1 MVAAAL
7 LGVAVSSTPKAQAA
21 NLYWDNDTSVAGTGG
36 SGSWSDDKSSN
47 WSGSS
52 VGDTAASAG
61 TFSSADIAYF
71 TGTAGTATLAG
82 PITIGGLVF
91 SGADFTVTGD
101 TLTLAAASGAP
112 TISVSISNVAT
123 LSSIVAG
130 ASGLT
135 KSGLGTLRL
144 TNASNSYTGVTTISN
159 GVLVIAS
166 AGAIGSDASAI
177 SILNVN
183 PVPSSTNLTG
193 FGGGSLVLDG
203 SASGFSLARNIN
215 FDGRGPVG
223 DKASAILSIGD
234 NTLSGTLTSAVNA
247 LSPATSRNSRIN
259 SVNGTLTLSG
269 TLVSQGT
276 ATTTFLSL
284 GGLNTAGVGNFNLT
298 GILSGSG
305 SIEKSGGG
313 TLFLNPSLATSF
325 TGTVRIG
332 LSATGQQSSIRVTST
347 GVFGANTGTN
357 ANAAIDMNGGLL
369 ELLSAGDLNFNS
381 LASGKNVYLR
391 ANSTFYTGPA
401 AGGAT
406 INRLATFGTFRVA
419 ANTTGTFNSRNGYGM
434 AFQAWTPESSN
445 NPNTITNNMGG
456 TLTFAAGV
464 WGNTDATARTLT
476 FGGSGNTYVTGSV
489 TASAALHV
497 LTKSGAGLLT
507 VVGTASTYTGNTNIT
522 AGAIQITDFRSLGT
536 TSSIVLGNATSTAG
550 NLIIGTTATP
560 TTAGLST
567 LKTITLNTT
576 TGSNSIYAN
585 QTLASPVI
593 LGGAITKIAAAT
605 TGALILG
612 GTSTQDNIINVVI
625 PVETT
630 PSTGGVTKLGTGTW
644 VLNAAN
650 TYLGAT
656 TIQGGTLKLRATA
669 ASSDVIKGGVVI
681 FSADTVTQTAGGTL
695 EFKGFLSTDT
705 TETLG
710 ALTPTTGMGNVR
722 VVSDG
727 ALTTL
732 TFASM
737 GTRAAGTGLNFT
749 NPTSG
754 SIVFTAAVAGTNG
767 IVGGFA
773 TVGGVNFVS
782 SIAAGGAV
790 TAPTY
795 TAGGASFD
803 STIPATIGAA
813 TKNYFSNGS
822 AATTGPFAA
831 NSLKLTNN
839 GSGGAFTGDGLLT
852 ITTTSTATSLGGI
865 LFDNSGG
872 AGSISGYTGIFL
884 SGTTKEYIFTVGGS
898 TPANEFSVSSP
909 LTAGAANF
917 TKNGPGVLV
926 LSGTSVFTG
935 NAVINEGTV
944 KLSGGT
950 VTFGTNSTAAN
961 ITTLRQGATLDINA
975 AGASQTIGVGALQ
988 GAGTV
993 TNSGGGTSTA
1003 GNISFGIA
1011 ASTGTTAFTGILQNG
1026 AGVLNVII
1034 DGTIARTQSLLG
1046 QSTYTGVTT
1055 IATGAQVTVNVLANG
1070 GVASGI
1076 GQSTSAAANLV
1087 FSGSAPTLIYQGNN
1101 RVGSLN
1107 LGSNSASTDRLF
1119 TISGAAAVLS
1129 STVTNANA
1137 IVWSNTGA
1145 IAHGTVA
1152 ARTLTLTGTST
1163 GDNTFAPQLTD
1174 SGTGTDITSLTK
1186 TGVGQWNLAGT
1197 SNSYTGATTVNDGI
1211 LGLNAVGVLPSTS
1224 PLALTPTSATS
1235 VATLQMSGEFTH
1247 SLAASA
1253 TAGSGTVTFGF
1264 SLASTTGGVGFAAH
1278 STPLVVA
1285 LGGTSSPTALTWG
1298 SGGFVGTGGV
1308 QNLAFSSTSA
1318 LSSVDFRNAID
1329 LGALV
1334 RTINVLDNTNTGA
1347 DFATMSGVLSGTS
1360 GGLLKIGAGILRLTG
1375 LNSYTGTTSV
1385 EAGTLV
1391 VSSLGGSTGAA
1402 TTSVGAGAVTMDNAN
1417 AIVLGNATTG
1427 GGILQYVGPGETSD
1441 RKIRLRGTTAGNQIH
1456 ADGTGSLVLSNV
1468 AHDTTETGNK
1478 TLSLRGSSAFTNFI
1492 TSQLSNNVAGVLS
1505 VGVDGGTA
1513 WVLTNSTNSYT
1524 GTTTVSAGALG
1535 IGHNSAIPAAL
1546 TISNGNVFAHGD
1558 DRALSVTLTFANNT
1572 SNGFYGDYSLTFN
1585 GTNTLAAAAS
1595 NVNVFNS
1602 VVAGKSVT
1610 LNGMSA
1616 NSLTAN
1622 RAWAIEGSGETV
1634 LNGNFTTSTA
1644 FGVRIDKGGDGTL
1657 VLGTSGAN
1665 SNWNQSITAIDVD
1678 RGTLRFSASEAIP
1691 SFGAATPTGSAA
1703 ATSAV
1708 YTVSSTSGLTV
1719 GQQFTGTNVPA
1730 GSRIVSLDSAT
1741 TFTASVPTITAVDLN
1756 TTLTF
1761 VASGGL
1767 TISPDVATTD
1777 TATVDL
1783 NGTDQTINALT
1794 ASTDGTVIIDNTS
1807 SSAAAFSF
1815 GAKDTAVAFGT
1826 GTGNYSIQN
1835 TGVGPLSIVKL
1846 GNTTVSFGAS
1856 VPVGNKGT
1864 IASYG
1869 GSFTIA
1875 GQVTAVSR
1883 LDVVGNSTLALTGEL
1898 TNPGLITLLNV
1909 NGGST
1914 LSLLNGAGTP
1924 LNLTW
1929 LELGAGTGTATL
1941 NLNVGESATDTIT
1954 LLAGGTKTLANTIT
1968 FNLTDA
1974 GLAGSTTYT
1983 ILSLVDGGLTAFGG
1997 STNLLAGGA
2006 PGGFT
2011 SMTWG
2016 FTDTAVTLTTGT
2028 LITGDLYWRGTTGTT
2043 WNTNLNNWSTDKP
2056 GTITPVSAPGA
2067 GTNVIFAWNDAAASA
2082 LTTTLEQNFKINKL
2096 VFEAGTTTPT
2106 SVTISPGA
2114 VLTNRLEIAPQTSTD
2129 GIEMQSAG
2137 PAAVTIGANL
2147 RLGANQTWNVASSAG
2162 VLTLVGSL
2170 LGPSNVTV
2178 SGAGKVTL
2186 SAVADPSFNPGD
2198 TVTFTVAGGTLEL
2211 TNSAALG
2218 TTAAGNLAS
2227 LVLSGGAFYYNNA
2240 ATATLAHPITL
2251 SGGTLS
2257 GGGNNQTFSGAV
2269 SVTAA
2274 SFVNM
2279 ADLNGLSTA
2288 AAARNI
2294 TLSGAV
2300 TGSGAVTI
2308 DSNDTATSG
2317 NQTNGNFVLNNAAS
2331 TWNGALNL
2339 IRGNAF
2345 FQNVAAGGT
2354 ATAYVGF
2361 DGIIN
2366 FNQFGRV
2373 TYRNVNGASFTRTA
2387 AINFAAGAMGE
2398 LRPDN
2403 LSTTLAEN
2411 YTLTQSGAL
2420 NLNAG
2425 SIARFA
2431 LGDAASNLVLSG
2443 GVVLNGIASF
2453 GVNSGDADS
2462 LVTIS
2467 GIGISGTGTLNIN
2480 DEAGVWT
2487 TTSTRLAINAASTF
2501 IGDTTLT
2508 EGFLILGHKDA
2519 LSAGSL
2525 TILGASTLEAS
2536 TNLSASGSGPVPNAV
2551 ILASTLTVSLSND
2564 LSLSGILSGSGALT
2578 KTGSGTLTLNAS
2590 NPNFSGAI
2598 SLEPTSG
2605 ANRGVIVA
2613 NASSALGTGAV
2624 RATFLIG
2631 ATGAQVQLNNGI
2643 TLANAFTT
2651 TGAGAAGGLSGIIRS
2666 VTGANVLTGNVIL
2679 TGGGGSSTYRA
2690 DSGASLAFNGNIG
2703 ADTNTSRYIILVGA
2717 GDFSFGA
2724 GGSIVPTLTT
2734 TGTTGLWSTNTGT
2747 TTINSTA
2754 NTYALVTAIGAGN
2767 TLVVANLSNGGVAG
2781 SLGAAAVTATNLLL
2795 DGGTLK
2801 YSGSGAQSTDRLFSI
2816 GSADNSGG
2824 GATLDASGA
2833 TSADTMSFVGAG
2845 AIGFNGISGAG
2856 TSGAE
2861 TGVRTLTLTG
2871 TNTGANTLTSIISDQ
2886 AASTGVT
2893 SVTKSGVGTWV
2904 INGVNTYTGA
2914 TSITGGTLATSGD
2927 ARLASTSGVTV
2938 GSTTT
2943 LSLGGN
2949 ETINSLTNS
2958 GTVTIASG
2966 KTLTTGSSSY
2976 SLAGIVTGD
2985 GSLTKAGAGILTLS
2999 SGGTFSY
3006 AGLSTVS
3013 NGTLAFGA
3021 DDQLG
3026 NSNAIT
3032 VSGGVLDFGGF
3043 SDTVGVVTLS
3053 SGSIT
3058 STTGVLT
3065 ATSLTADT
3073 ATTAALSAKLGGAT
3087 TLAMTGVGVLTLSGD
3102 NSFTGGTTVSAGTVR
3117 AGHDN
3122 AFGSLATDLLAL
3134 NGGTLTSDG
3143 ATARALANNVTL
3155 GGNVTL
3161 GATTTNTGALT
3172 FNGTVG
3178 LGAAVR
3184 TLTVDSNVT
3193 FAGIISDGG
3202 LTKAGDGILTLS
3214 GINTF
3219 TLGTTITNGTITIGH
3234 ASSLGAGTV
3243 NVASG
3248 ATLNLA
3254 SFNVSNTIT
3263 TVAGSTVTGGSL
3275 SAATA
3280 PTVGTVA
3287 SVLTGTGATLT
3298 KTDGGR
3304 LTLTGAN
3311 TYTGATTLSAG
3322 TIAVPGFGDGIAASP
3337 IGITDP
3343 DLPANLVISSGA
3355 KLEFTGGTATSTTRS
3370 FTVGGTAGIVAGTG
3384 AGTLEFTS
3392 TSKLATTGTDP
3403 ALTLTANN
3411 VGSNRFDGILASGSN
3426 PLGNLTIDG
3435 IGTWV
3440 IGGNANRFRSD
3451 ILIEAFAGATLGF
3464 ESGSLGMGSGY
3475 STSVIQISHNAVLV
3489 WSGANT
3495 DDISSRLRIPTGAT
3509 AKMNL
3514 GSNNVEF
3521 ATAPKNATG
3530 AAITN
3535 GTIQKSGAGTLK
3547 IATTVSSPG
3556 LNFDV
3561 PTGKLT
3567 INGTVGNVSLASGST
3582 LGGSGFVGAVTAA
3595 SNSTIGPGNSPGT
3608 LTAST
3613 LAMFGGSNFEWQVQ
3627 DATNHS
3633 TGYDKLA
3640 ISGSLDLTGAS
3651 ATNKINFKI
3660 SSLLGNGDGTTL
3672 GNPLNFGPPAGVS
3685 SIRTFTFATV
3695 QTGANGVLLNA
3706 GENISDVFQFDV
3718 TQFTYTGSGLSN
3730 AGLWSIDWNSATGAI
3745 TLTAVPEPSTY
3756 GFGLGALA
3764 LAAAAIRR
3772 RKRQAKA

>member
-1 MVAAAL
+1 
-7 LGVAVSSTPKAQAA
+7 
-21 NLYWDNDTSVAGTGG
+21 
-36 SGSWSDDKSSN
+36 
-47 WSGSS
+47 
-52 VGDTAASAG
+52 
-61 TFSSADIAYF
+61 
-71 TGTAGTATLAG
+71 
-82 PITIGGLVF
+82 
-91 SGADFTVTGD
+91 
-101 TLTLAAASGAP
+101 
-112 TISVSISNVAT
+112 
-123 LSSIVAG
+123 
-130 ASGLT
+130 
-135 KSGLGTLRL
+135 
-144 TNASNSYTGVTTISN
+144 
-159 GVLVIAS
+159 
-166 AGAIGSDASAI
+166 
-177 SILNVN
+177 
-183 PVPSSTNLTG
+183 
-193 FGGGSLVLDG
+193 
-203 SASGFSLARNIN
+203 
-215 FDGRGPVG
+215 
-223 DKASAILSIGD
+223 
-234 NTLSGTLTSAVNA
+234 
-247 LSPATSRNSRIN
+247 
-259 SVNGTLTLSG
+259 
-269 TLVSQGT
+269 
-276 ATTTFLSL
+276 
-284 GGLNTAGVGNFNLT
+284 
-298 GILSGSG
+298 
-305 SIEKSGGG
+305 
-313 TLFLNPSLATSF
+313 
-325 TGTVRIG
+325 
-332 LSATGQQSSIRVTST
+332 
-347 GVFGANTGTN
+347 
-357 ANAAIDMNGGLL
+357 
-369 ELLSAGDLNFNS
+369 
-381 LASGKNVYLR
+381 
-391 ANSTFYTGPA
+391 
-401 AGGAT
+401 
-406 INRLATFGTFRVA
+406 
-419 ANTTGTFNSRNGYGM
+419 
-434 AFQAWTPESSN
+434 
-445 NPNTITNNMGG
+445 
-456 TLTFAAGV
+456 
-464 WGNTDATARTLT
+464 
-476 FGGSGNTYVTGSV
+476 
-489 TASAALHV
+489 
-497 LTKSGAGLLT
+497 
-507 VVGTASTYTGNTNIT
+507 
-522 AGAIQITDFRSLGT
+522 
-536 TSSIVLGNATSTAG
+536 
-550 NLIIGTTATP
+550 
-560 TTAGLST
+560 
-567 LKTITLNTT
+567 
-576 TGSNSIYAN
+576 
-585 QTLASPVI
+585 
-593 LGGAITKIAAAT
+593 
-605 TGALILG
+605 
-612 GTSTQDNIINVVI
+612 
-625 PVETT
+625 
-630 PSTGGVTKLGTGTW
+630 
-644 VLNAAN
+644 
-650 TYLGAT
+650 
-656 TIQGGTLKLRATA
+656 
-669 ASSDVIKGGVVI
+669 
-681 FSADTVTQTAGGTL
+681 
-695 EFKGFLSTDT
+695 
-705 TETLG
+705 
-710 ALTPTTGMGNVR
+710 
-722 VVSDG
+722 
-727 ALTTL
+727 
-732 TFASM
+732 
-737 GTRAAGTGLNFT
+737 
-749 NPTSG
+749 
-754 SIVFTAAVAGTNG
+754 
-767 IVGGFA
+767 
-773 TVGGVNFVS
+773 
-782 SIAAGGAV
+782 
-790 TAPTY
+790 
-795 TAGGASFD
+795 
-803 STIPATIGAA
+803 
-813 TKNYFSNGS
+813 
-822 AATTGPFAA
+822 
-831 NSLKLTNN
+831 
-839 GSGGAFTGDGLLT
+839 
-852 ITTTSTATSLGGI
+852 
-865 LFDNSGG
+865 
-872 AGSISGYTGIFL
+872 
-884 SGTTKEYIFTVGGS
+884 
-898 TPANEFSVSSP
+898 
-909 LTAGAANF
+909 
-917 TKNGPGVLV
+917 
-926 LSGTSVFTG
+926 
-935 NAVINEGTV
+935 
-944 KLSGGT
+944 
-950 VTFGTNSTAAN
+950 
-961 ITTLRQGATLDINA
+961 
-975 AGASQTIGVGALQ
+975 
-988 GAGTV
+988 
-993 TNSGGGTSTA
+993 
-1003 GNISFGIA
+1003 
-1011 ASTGTTAFTGILQNG
+1011 
-1026 AGVLNVII
+1026 
-1034 DGTIARTQSLLG
+1034 
-1046 QSTYTGVTT
+1046 
-1055 IATGAQVTVNVLANG
+1055 
-1070 GVASGI
+1070 
-1076 GQSTSAAANLV
+1076 
-1087 FSGSAPTLIYQGNN
+1087 
-1101 RVGSLN
+1101 
-1107 LGSNSASTDRLF
+1107 
-1119 TISGAAAVLS
+1119 
-1129 STVTNANA
+1129 
-1137 IVWSNTGA
+1137 
-1145 IAHGTVA
+1145 
-1152 ARTLTLTGTST
+1152 
-1163 GDNTFAPQLTD
+1163 
-1174 SGTGTDITSLTK
+1174 
-1186 TGVGQWNLAGT
+1186 
-1197 SNSYTGATTVNDGI
+1197 
-1211 LGLNAVGVLPSTS
+1211 
-1224 PLALTPTSATS
+1224 
-1235 VATLQMSGEFTH
+1235 
-1247 SLAASA
+1247 
-1253 TAGSGTVTFGF
+1253 
-1264 SLASTTGGVGFAAH
+1264 
-1278 STPLVVA
+1278 
-1285 LGGTSSPTALTWG
+1285 
-1298 SGGFVGTGGV
+1298 
-1308 QNLAFSSTSA
+1308 
-1318 LSSVDFRNAID
+1318 
-1329 LGALV
+1329 
-1334 RTINVLDNTNTGA
+1334 
-1347 DFATMSGVLSGTS
+1347 
-1360 GGLLKIGAGILRLTG
+1360 
-1375 LNSYTGTTSV
+1375 
-1385 EAGTLV
+1385 
-1391 VSSLGGSTGAA
+1391 
-1402 TTSVGAGAVTMDNAN
+1402 
-1417 AIVLGNATTG
+1417 
-1427 GGILQYVGPGETSD
+1427 
-1441 RKIRLRGTTAGNQIH
+1441 
-1456 ADGTGSLVLSNV
+1456 
-1468 AHDTTETGNK
+1468 
-1478 TLSLRGSSAFTNFI
+1478 
-1492 TSQLSNNVAGVLS
+1492 
-1505 VGVDGGTA
+1505 
-1513 WVLTNSTNSYT
+1513 
-1524 GTTTVSAGALG
+1524 
-1535 IGHNSAIPAAL
+1535 
-1546 TISNGNVFAHGD
+1546 
-1558 DRALSVTLTFANNT
+1558 
-1572 SNGFYGDYSLTFN
+1572 
-1585 GTNTLAAAAS
+1585 
-1595 NVNVFNS
+1595 
-1602 VVAGKSVT
+1602 
-1610 LNGMSA
+1610 
-1616 NSLTAN
+1616 
-1622 RAWAIEGSGETV
+1622 
-1634 LNGNFTTSTA
+1634 
-1644 FGVRIDKGGDGTL
+1644 
-1657 VLGTSGAN
+1657 
-1665 SNWNQSITAIDVD
+1665 
-1678 RGTLRFSASEAIP
+1678 
-1691 SFGAATPTGSAA
+1691 
-1703 ATSAV
+1703 
-1708 YTVSSTSGLTV
+1708 
-1719 GQQFTGTNVPA
+1719 
-1730 GSRIVSLDSAT
+1730 
-1741 TFTASVPTITAVDLN
+1741 
-1756 TTLTF
+1756 
-1761 VASGGL
+1761 
-1767 TISPDVATTD
+1767 
-1777 TATVDL
+1777 
-1783 NGTDQTINALT
+1783 
-1794 ASTDGTVIIDNTS
+1794 
-1807 SSAAAFSF
+1807 
-1815 GAKDTAVAFGT
+1815 
-1826 GTGNYSIQN
+1826 
-1835 TGVGPLSIVKL
+1835 
-1846 GNTTVSFGAS
+1846 
-1856 VPVGNKGT
+1856 
-1864 IASYG
+1864 
-1869 GSFTIA
+1869 
-1875 GQVTAVSR
+1875 
-1883 LDVVGNSTLALTGEL
+1883 
-1898 TNPGLITLLNV
+1898 
-1909 NGGST
+1909 
-1914 LSLLNGAGTP
+1914 
-1924 LNLTW
+1924 
-1929 LELGAGTGTATL
+1929 
-1941 NLNVGESATDTIT
+1941 
-1954 LLAGGTKTLANTIT
+1954 
-1968 FNLTDA
+1968 
-1974 GLAGSTTYT
+1974 
-1983 ILSLVDGGLTAFGG
+1983 
-1997 STNLLAGGA
+1997 
-2006 PGGFT
+2006 
-2011 SMTWG
+2011 
-2016 FTDTAVTLTTGT
+2016 
-2028 LITGDLYWRGTTGTT
+2028 
-2043 WNTNLNNWSTDKP
+2043 
-2056 GTITPVSAPGA
+2056 
-2067 GTNVIFAWNDAAASA
+2067 
-2082 LTTTLEQNFKINKL
+2082 
-2096 VFEAGTTTPT
+2096 
-2106 SVTISPGA
+2106 
-2114 VLTNRLEIAPQTSTD
+2114 
-2129 GIEMQSAG
+2129 
-2137 PAAVTIGANL
+2137 
-2147 RLGANQTWNVASSAG
+2147 
-2162 VLTLVGSL
+2162 
-2170 LGPSNVTV
+2170 
-2178 SGAGKVTL
+2178 
-2186 SAVADPSFNPGD
+2186 
-2198 TVTFTVAGGTLEL
+2198 VTFTVAGGTLEL

-2240 ATATLAHPITL
+2240 VAATLAHPITL

-2279 ADLNGLSTA
+2279 ADSNGPA
-2288 AAARNI
+2288 ANTVRNI

-2308 DSNDTATSG
+2308 DSNDTVTSG

-2480 DEAGVWT
+2480 DEDGVWT